1 MIEIIQ
7 EYWKS
12 LLWTDGYRFT
22 GVAITLWLLISSVV
36 MGGIL
41 AICLAV
47 PHLAIHLYLSRH
59 AAVRSAAGVL
69 FRDVYAGNRQR
80 H

>member
-1 MIEIIQ
+1 MIDIIQ

-36 MGGIL
+36 IGGNERYVSVCRKHYKEAL
-41 AICLAV
+41 SEGSLTAV
-47 PHLAIHLYLSRH
+47 QNKQ
-59 AAVRSAAGVL
+59 RSC
-69 FRDVYAGNRQR
+69 
-80 H
+80 